1 MFTRDDKNRRVE
13 DNLEPVESVVV
24 RETTLQGS
32 LRSAYGIRIMG
43 VVEGD
48 IESQG
53 RVRVDKGGRVR
64 GKIKASDVIVNGQLD
79 GDIDAAGH
87 VELGQESRMVGNI
100 KAARMAIAEGS
111 FFQGEVKMH
120 RAGDQPVRFVE
131 KRNAEPAA
139 TTPPTKDAAPKA

>member
-1 MFTRDDKNRRVE
+1 
-13 DNLEPVESVVV
+13 
-24 RETTLQGS
+24 
-32 LRSAYGIRIMG
+32 MG
-43 VVEGD
+43 AVEGD
-48 IESQG
+48 IESGG

-64 GKIKASDVIVNGQLD
+64 GTIKASDVIVNGQLD
-79 GDIDAAGH
+79 GNIDAAGH

-131 KRNAEPAA
+131 KRNAEPPASSLLN
-139 TTPPTKDAAPKA
+139 KDASPKT